1 MIVKVMMFLGAILG
15 GAVGWWIGARVGLM
29 TAFIVST
36 VLSGVGMY
44 FARQW
49 ALNYWP

>member
-1 MIVKVMMFLGAILG
+1 VIVKVMMLLGSIVGGAI
-15 GAVGWWIGARVGLM
+15 GWWIGARVGFM

-36 VLSGVGMY
+36 VCSGFGIY

-49 ALNYWP
+49 AINYWP